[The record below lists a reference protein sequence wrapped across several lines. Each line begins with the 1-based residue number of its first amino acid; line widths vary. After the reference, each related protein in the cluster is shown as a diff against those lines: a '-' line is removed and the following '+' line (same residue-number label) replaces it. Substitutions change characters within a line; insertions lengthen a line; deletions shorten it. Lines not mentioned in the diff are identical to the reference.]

1 MRQVKTFL
9 KKVYEIIKRPE
20 MRILPGQL
28 AFFIVVSLI
37 PLIALVATIASKL
50 GLSMEVLSDVL
61 AGAVPSSVIDL
72 LASITMTEDLNFNI
86 IIFFIAGFLLA
97 SNGLYS
103 IINTSNQIYRIDQKS
118 EISRRLKAI
127 VMTVILVLLLLF
139 IVIMPI
145 LGDLILNMITS
156 NIANQQVINII
167 NNIYRICSYPIMLF
181 LIYFNIKLLYTMAP
195 DTRIDHHSVVP
206 GAVFTT
212 IMWFLSSKIYAF
224 YVEYFSNYN
233 QFYGSISN
241 LLVLLMWVYIISYI
255 FTLGIS
261 FNSTGIITETIEMK
275 KIRTTKNNNT

>member
-1 MRQVKTFL
+1 MGQVKTFL

-50 GLSMEVLSDVL
+50 GLSIEVLSDVL

-275 KIRTTKNNNT
+275 RIRKDK

>member
-275 KIRTTKNNNT
+275 RIRKDK

>member
-233 QFYGSISN
+233 QFYGGISN

-261 FNSTGIITETIEMK
+261 FNSTGIITETLEMK

>member
-103 IINTSNQIYRIDQKS
+103 IINTSNQIYKNKKKS

-233 QFYGSISN
+233 QFYGGISN

-261 FNSTGIITETIEMK
+261 FNSTGIITETLEMK

>member
-1 MRQVKTFL
+1 MGQVKTFL

-50 GLSMEVLSDVL
+50 GLSIEVLSDVL

-275 KIRTTKNNNT
+275 KIRITKNNNT